1 MADNVTFQKQKLA
14 TPPVDTIIGADVIT
28 DVAYQ
33 RMKVIIGDDGT
44 NDGDVSAANP
54 MPIIISAGG
63 VTVPISNTISKDME
77 GGGIV
82 AIGTT
87 AVEMTF
93 TGTPTA
99 IILSAPL
106 ANTGTLYVGKSTVT
120 SAGANAITYLEAGES
135 LTIEYDDITNA
146 VYVVATV
153 AAQNVFKGALL

>member
-1 MADNVTFQKQKLA
+1 MDSVKFQRQKLA
-14 TPPVDTIIGADVIT
+14 TLPDGTEIALENIADKLYQPMKIVIGADGV
-28 DVAYQ
+28 
-33 RMKVIIGDDGT
+33 
-44 NDGDVSAANP
+44 NDGDVEKSNP
-54 MPIIISAGG
+54 FPVSIEEDNNIS
-63 VTVPISNTISKDME
+63 SDME

-82 AIGTT
+82 VIGTT

-106 ANTGTLYVGKSTVT
+106 ANTGTLYIGKSTVT

-135 LTIEYDDITNA
+135 LSIDYVDTTNA
-146 VYVVATV
+146 LYVVATV